1 MNAAS
6 MSRILLNLIADQ
18 VRPAFV
24 QTAALCLRDG
34 PAGPEVL
41 LVQTLRLHQWVIPKG
56 WPMKGKSLA
65 QAAAIEAWEEAGVR
79 GTVSDAPIGAF
90 TYTKIKKS
98 GLPVSCRAQIYRLD
112 VKKVSDTYPEAHK
125 RIRKWFP
132 LAQAAQI
139 VRDAEVQLLLDSLQ
153 TK

>member
-1 MNAAS
+1 MNAAA

-34 PAGPEVL
+34 PAGREVL
-41 LVQTLRLHQWVIPKG
+41 LVQTLRLRQWVIPKG

-79 GTVSDAPIGAF
+79 GTVSDDPIGAF

-98 GLPVSCRAQIYRLD
+98 GLPVSCRAQIFRLD
-112 VKKVSDTYPEAHK
+112 VKTIADTYPEAHK
-125 RIRKWFP
+125 RNRQWFSIEK
-132 LAQAAQI
+132 AAQI
-139 VRDAEVQLLLDSLQ
+139 VRDPEVQMLLESLQ
-153 TK
+153 SN

>member
-1 MNAAS
+1 

-24 QTAALCLRDG
+24 QTAALCLRNG
-34 PAGPEVL
+34 PTGPEVL
-41 LVQTLRLHQWVIPKG
+41 LVQTLRLNQWVIPKG
-56 WPMKGKSLA
+56 WPMKGRSLA

-79 GTVSDAPIGAF
+79 GTVSDTPIGAF

-98 GLPVSCRAQIYRLD
+98 GLPVSCRAQVFRLD
-112 VKKVSDTYPEAHK
+112 VQKTAKNYPEAGK
-125 RIRKWFP
+125 RNRKWFP
-132 LAQAAQI
+132 IDQAAQI
-139 VRDAEVQLLLDSLQ
+139 VRDPEVRLLLDGLN

>member
-1 MNAAS
+1 MNAAA

-34 PAGPEVL
+34 SAGREVL
-41 LVQTLRLHQWVIPKG
+41 LVQTLRLRQWVIPKG

-79 GTVSDAPIGAF
+79 GTVSDDPIGAF
-90 TYTKIKKS
+90 TYTKFKKS
-98 GLPVSCRAQIYRLD
+98 GLPVSCRAQVFRLD
-112 VKKVSDTYPEAHK
+112 VKTIADTYPEAHK
-125 RIRKWFP
+125 RNRQWFP
-132 LAQAAQI
+132 VEKAAQI
-139 VRDAEVQLLLDSLQ
+139 VRDPEVQMLLQSLQ
-153 TK
+153 PN